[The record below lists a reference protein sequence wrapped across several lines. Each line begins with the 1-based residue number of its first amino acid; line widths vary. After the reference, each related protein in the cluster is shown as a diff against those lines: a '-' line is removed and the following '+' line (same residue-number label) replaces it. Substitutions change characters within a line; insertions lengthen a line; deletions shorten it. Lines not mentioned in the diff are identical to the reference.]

1 MGGIYCRLHN
11 IEGGDVKNWWA
22 EIRKLAGKYE
32 NDWQKEMGKIGGKKR
47 ELSGKR
53 NEKDW
58 RDKKGRWAER
68 YLEVF

>member
-1 MGGIYCRLHN
+1 M
-11 IEGGDVKNWWA
+11 KNWWA

-53 NEKDW
+53 NGKDW